1 MSLHVECGI
10 GCGNLTDFVRIT
22 SQTQYSSLYQ
32 QSTNAEYKTVD
43 VFGNKMEW
51 LLAST
56 VIAQKG
62 AFII

>member
-10 GCGNLTDFVRIT
+10 GCGNLRDFVRVT
-22 SQTQYSSLYQ
+22 SQTQYSSLHQ
-32 QSTNAEYKTVD
+32 QSTNAECKTVD

-51 LLAST
+51 LLASMFIT
-56 VIAQKG
+56 QKG